1 MHVGMAIYYY
11 WYQYIFINRRRIKN
25 ERPMALHRRVI
36 ELILEERRNNIFKRK
51 NNIFKRGI
59 AQ

>member
-11 WYQYIFINRRRIKN
+11 WYQYNLINRRRVKN

-36 ELILEERRNNIFKRK
+36 ELILEERI

-59 AQ
+59 VQ